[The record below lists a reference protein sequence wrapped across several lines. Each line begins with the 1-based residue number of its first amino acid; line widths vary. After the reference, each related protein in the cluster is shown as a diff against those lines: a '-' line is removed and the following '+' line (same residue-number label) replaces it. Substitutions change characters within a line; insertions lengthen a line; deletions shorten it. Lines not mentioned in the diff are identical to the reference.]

1 MGGVGN
7 RTKKSIL
14 NAEVN
19 LVFYF
24 LTLFLSFFSRK
35 VFLSNLGADF
45 IGLYGTLSNI
55 LGYLNLAEL
64 GIAGCISFFL
74 FKPLQAND
82 KTKIQEI
89 LSVFGYLYQIIGLII
104 FVGGIVAINI
114 CCCNGWIW
122 QNHFAIYTNSV
133 LSDKW

>member
-1 MGGVGN
+1 MGE
-7 RTKKSIL
+7 RTHKSIR

-19 LVFYF
+19 LLFYF

-35 VFLSNLGADF
+35 IFLSNLGADF

-82 KTKIQEI
+82 QAKIQEI
-89 LSVFGYLYQIIGLII
+89 LSVFGYLYSYIGTFIFIGGIIISIFQIYFSSKFRIHFSFNHII
-104 FVGGIVAINI
+104 F
-114 CCCNGWIW
+114 
-122 QNHFAIYTNSV
+122 
-133 LSDKW
+133 